1 MPPPGCTD
9 RSPKPPPRTA
19 NEVAESFER
28 LAAIRAVGV
37 GDLTVDV
44 PPGRLRALARYGL
57 SAKAQTL
64 RRLSPQ
70 RRTATLLAAL
80 WQLELDATDDAL
92 ILLDQVTDVLL
103 SQATRDTRTAATGKL
118 PELDRA
124 ARALSRCRPGAG
136 FARALWPPKTC

>member
-1 MPPPGCTD
+1 L
-9 RSPKPPPRTA
+9 TA
-19 NEVAESFER
+19 NEAAESFQR

-44 PPGRLRALARYGL
+44 PPGRVRALARYGL

-64 RRLSPQ
+64 RRLSAR

-80 WQLELDATDDAL
+80 WQLELDATGDAL
-92 ILLDQVTDVLL
+92 ILLDQVIDVLL
-103 SQATRDTRTAATGKL
+103 SQATREHKDRRYQQL

-124 ARALSRCRPGAG
+124 ARALRAAVLVLLDPPPGG
-136 FARALWPPKTC
+136 IEEL